1 MNRTVLHK
9 AIVSLRGEIHW
20 IISGTPLQNTV
31 NDLFS
36 LFKFLRYEPWCYVE

>member
-9 AIVSLRGEIHW
+9 AIVSLRGEINW

-36 LFKFLRYEPWCYVE
+36 LFRFLRYEPWCYVE